1 VHDATVQASAI
12 ASLEE
17 KNAALIIARDIEEKK
32 SRRQIERLRKTLQT
46 PPRNRQRLDS
56 IEEEDEIYAY
66 GADEDASEVFKSER
80 WDKGET

>member
-32 SRRQIERLRKTLQT
+32 GRRQIKRLPVRETLQT
-46 PPRNRQRLDS
+46 PPRKR
-56 IEEEDEIYAY
+56 
-66 GADEDASEVFKSER
+66 
-80 WDKGET
+80 